1 MLAPSRPP
9 AEDMRVHG
17 VGSFLEVLAPGVGL
31 GLACLGKEG
40 PVAVTDAR
48 DAAANCLPNER
59 ETVVQSG
66 QEALAFAV
74 SRLGLMSQLCPFL
87 AV

>member
-1 MLAPSRPP
+1 MAQWDSVLESALTLDHAGKGCWPP

-48 DAAANCLPNER
+48 DAAATVKLP
-59 ETVVQSG
+59 
-66 QEALAFAV
+66 AK
-74 SRLGLMSQLCPFL
+74 
-87 AV
+87 